1 MQKEMETR
9 KSLRYILSE
18 YLAGNVQPEYCTRD
32 YFEKLA
38 EVIENI
44 MLSLPEDYPIKLS
57 QLIEITITALMNIL
71 KKNEIEYMIN
81 QHKSDVVKS
90 ITKKMNDDQL
100 IFTEI
105 NTLLK
110 KQLEFEYENNF
121 SVKS

>member
-1 MQKEMETR
+1 MQKEMEIR
-9 KSLRYILSE
+9 KSFRGILNE
-18 YLAGNVQPEYCTRD
+18 YLSDNIQPEYRTRD

-44 MLSLPEDYPIKLS
+44 ILSLPEDYPIKQS
-57 QLIEITITALMNIL
+57 QLIEITISALVNIL

-81 QHKSDVVKS
+81 QHQLDVVKS

-105 NTLLK
+105 NSLLN